1 MSKSKFDTSILTS
14 SKKDGSKASAPP
26 AAVLVSQQPASS
38 AEALEPF
45 PFQSEQIPL
54 SDIKPNP
61 DQPRKTF
68 DPESIKELAGSIGAI
83 GLIQP
88 IVVVRRSEHYTII
101 AGERRYQAHKK
112 LGRKSISCIVRP
124 ASKAEQDE
132 LLLALTENVQR
143 ENLKPIEEA
152 RAIKNAMAASD
163 LSQVAMAKQLGKSR
177 KYVQDLL
184 AVLDK
189 LDGAQLQKADDAGVT
204 KSALVDIA
212 TSKEFNAADRQEL
225 LEKATANPNK
235 SWSMVQQ
242 AKARKKRGDV
252 STPKTYRGRTTFPDL
267 PGSVTVSIPKDP
279 DSVTSDE
286 VLMYLQKAVDELANQ
301 SAE

>member
-1 MSKSKFDTSILTS
+1 MSKSKFDTGILTTR
-14 SKKDGSKASAPP
+14 KKEGSAASTPP
-26 AAVLVSQQPASS
+26 AAVLASQQLAS
-38 AEALEPF
+38 ATPTLEPF
-45 PFQSEQIPL
+45 PFQSQQIPL

-68 DPESIKELAGSIGAI
+68 DPESIKELAESIDAI

-101 AGERRYQAHKK
+101 AGERRFQAHQK
-112 LGRKSISCIVRP
+112 LGRNSISCIVRP
-124 ASKAEQDE
+124 ASKEERDE

-152 RAIKNAMAASD
+152 RAIQNTMAAND

-177 KYVQDLL
+177 KYIQDLL

-189 LDGAQLQKADDAGVT
+189 LDGEQLTKADDAGVA

-212 TSKEFNAADRQEL
+212 TSKEFNAAERQAL
-225 LEKATANPNK
+225 LEKATANPK
-235 SWSMVQQ
+235 RSWTMVQQ
-242 AKARKKRGDV
+242 AKERKKREP
-252 STPKTYRGRTTFPDL
+252 TAATYRSRTTFEDL

-279 DSVTSDE
+279 DSVTADE
-286 VLMYLQKAVDELANQ
+286 VLMYLQKAVDELTNQ
-301 SAE
+301 APE